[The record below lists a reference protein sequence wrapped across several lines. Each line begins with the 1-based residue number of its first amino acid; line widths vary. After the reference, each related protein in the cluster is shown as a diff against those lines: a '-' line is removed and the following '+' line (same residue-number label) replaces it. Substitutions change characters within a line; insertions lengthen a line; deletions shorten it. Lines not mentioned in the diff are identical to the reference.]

1 MKYYL
6 RYFLIFLYLAI
17 IASGLLYAQDGPAG
31 EPIDN
36 MHHFMEYVF
45 EPRYKEL
52 KRALVAEPVD
62 KQTWNKIKVGSL
74 TLAEAANLLITRPPD
89 EAQDDQKALWSGYAR
104 DVRSE
109 ATAVFQAARK
119 KQFTSVRD
127 AFHSTIQK
135 CNACHQ
141 MFTEGKYQLE
151 P

>member
-6 RYFLIFLYLAI
+6 QYFLKFLYLLI
-17 IASGLLYAQDGPAG
+17 IGSGVLYAEDGPANK
-31 EPIDN
+31 PIDS

-52 KRALVAEPVD
+52 KQALAAEPVD
-62 KQTWNKIKVGSL
+62 KQTWKKIKVSSL
-74 TLAEAANLLITRPPD
+74 TLAEAANLLITRPPN
-89 EAQDDQKALWSGYAR
+89 EAQEDQKALWSGYAR

-109 ATAVFQAARK
+109 ATVVFQAARK
-119 KQFTSVRD
+119 KQFASVRN

-141 MFTEGKYQLE
+141 MFAEGEYQLE